1 MYNKI
6 LQSWIER
13 KVTADQI
20 HLFVRTNWLTQ
31 EQADTI
37 LNTPQNLQ

>member
-6 LQSWIER
+6 LQRWIER
-13 KVTADQI
+13 KVTVGQI

-37 LNTPQNLQ
+37 LATPQNLE